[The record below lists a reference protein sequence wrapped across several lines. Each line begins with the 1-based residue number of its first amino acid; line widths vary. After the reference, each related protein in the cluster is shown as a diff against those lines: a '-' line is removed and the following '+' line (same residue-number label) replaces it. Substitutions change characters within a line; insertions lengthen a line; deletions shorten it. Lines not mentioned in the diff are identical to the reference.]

1 LLALGA
7 ALLLPA
13 GDGIAKALSATYP
26 IVTIA
31 WWRFAITLIAVG
43 TTGWLRSVPLH
54 QSGAWGWQLV
64 RAVCAL
70 LTIIFYYRGLQSLPL
85 AECTAI
91 VFLAPL
97 LAVLIARTWLTEPIR
112 PIVWIALSLSLV
124 GVMLIVQPGA
134 DLVKAEALWPLL
146 AAISL
151 GGFYAITRKLAPIDG
166 ALTTTFLTTAL
177 ALIGLTMALPWFWRL
192 PQSGLDL
199 VLLLA
204 VGLLGALG
212 QHWMAMAYQ
221 RASTALVAPLG
232 YLSAVFALFFGW
244 LWFGEVP
251 SDGSLIGIAL
261 ILSAGVLLVR
271 FADRAVSEPVEANS
285 AS

>member
-1 LLALGA
+1 M
-7 ALLLPA
+7 
-13 GDGIAKALSATYP
+13 
-26 IVTIA
+26 IA
-31 WWRFAITLIAVG
+31 WSRFAITLIAVG
-43 TTGWLRSVPLH
+43 ATGRLRSVPLH
-54 QSGAWGWQLV
+54 KSGAWGWQGV

-97 LAVLIARTWLTEPIR
+97 LAVLIARAWLTEPIR
-112 PIVWIALSLSLV
+112 PIVWIALSLSLA
-124 GVMLIVQPGA
+124 GVLLIVRPGA
-134 DLVKAEALWPLL
+134 DLVRAEALWPLL
-146 AAISL
+146 ASIAL
-151 GGFYAITRKLAPIDG
+151 GGFYAVTRKLAPIDG

-177 ALIGLTMALPWFWRL
+177 AFGGLTMAMPWYWQL

-199 VLLLA
+199 ALLFA

-212 QHWMAMAYQ
+212 QQWMAMAYQ

-251 SDGSLIGIAL
+251 SNGSLIGIAL
-261 ILSAGVLLVR
+261 ILSAGVMLVR
-271 FADRAVSEPVEANS
+271 FSDRAVSEAVEVNS
-285 AS
+285 TS